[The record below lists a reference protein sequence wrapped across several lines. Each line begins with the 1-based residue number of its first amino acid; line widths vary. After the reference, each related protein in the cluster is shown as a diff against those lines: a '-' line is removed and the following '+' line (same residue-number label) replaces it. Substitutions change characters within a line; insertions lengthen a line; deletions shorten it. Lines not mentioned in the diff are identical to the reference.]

1 MAMAVS
7 VVVTGVGS
15 GIGQAI
21 LHRLVGDGI
30 FVVGIEANADS
41 AARVR
46 GEIGDAGQVITGS
59 VADAVTLGQARSAAE
74 GSGSLIGWVNNAG
87 IAVSGNLHD
96 PNRDEV
102 ARLLDVNLMGVFWG
116 CSEAVRSFIDNRVAG
131 SIVNISS
138 IHGRAAF
145 PGWAAYDMAKGGVD
159 ALTRYAAVE
168 YGPLGIRVNAIAPG
182 AIRTAILTQVIE
194 ESEDPAGM
202 ERDFS
207 ILHPMERL
215 GEPEEIASTVAFLL
229 SSEASFITGQ
239 SIAVDGGATSR
250 CYRFDVAPEIMVL
263 AQSSTGG
270 ASA

>member
-1 MAMAVS
+1 MAVS

-15 GIGQAI
+15 GIGEAI
-21 LHRLVGDGI
+21 LRRLVGDGM
-30 FVVGIEANADS
+30 FVVGIEANAES

-46 GEIGDAGQVITGS
+46 DEIGGAGHVITGS
-59 VADAVTLGQARSAAE
+59 VADSAILSQARSAAE

-102 ARLLDVNLMGVFWG
+102 TRLLDVNLMGVFWG

-138 IHGRAAF
+138 IHGRASF

-182 AIRTAILTQVIE
+182 AIRTSILTQVIAD
-194 ESEDPAGM
+194 SEDPAGM
-202 ERDFS
+202 ERDMS

-215 GEPEEIASTVAFLL
+215 GEPGEIAATVAFLL

-250 CYRFDVAPEIMVL
+250 CYRFDVAPEIMAL
-263 AQSSTGG
+263 AESWTGSG
-270 ASA
+270 SA

>member
-1 MAMAVS
+1 MVATA
-7 VVVTGVGS
+7 VVTGVGS
-15 GIGQAI
+15 GIGEAI
-21 LHRLVGDGI
+21 LRRLIGDGM
-30 FVVGIEANADS
+30 FVVGIESNAES
-41 AARVR
+41 AARIKD
-46 GEIGDAGQVITGS
+46 EIGDAGHVVTGS
-59 VADAVTLGQARSAAE
+59 VVDAAILSQARSVAE
-74 GSGSLIGWVNNAG
+74 DSGSLVGWINNAG
-87 IAVSGNLHD
+87 IAVSGTLHD

-102 ARLLDVNLMGVFWG
+102 TRLLDVNLMGVFWG

-145 PGWAAYDMAKGGVD
+145 PGWAAYDMAKGGVE

-194 ESEDPAGM
+194 ESEDPVGM

-207 ILHPMERL
+207 ILHPLERL
-215 GEPEEIASTVAFLL
+215 GEPGEIASAVAFLL

-250 CYRFDVAPEIMVL
+250 CYRFDVAPEIMSL
-263 AQSSTGG
+263 ARTSSGSG
-270 ASA
+270 SA